1 MILALGASTSL
12 ANNIYLHFSLITYT
26 YLSSAYPGKPMDRF
40 ISAVMSGYRYLFP
53 TQPSEAEDTPTRSAS
68 LDSQFEPSL
77 LSEWTTHD
85 SNIALYNC
93 LLATTPDRPAL
104 PPEIILQILEL
115 PSRWICQS
123 VASPPDTPES
133 QALAVHVAAQGGGR
147 TVTQVLLSFPPLSA
161 ETIRRLRRIEFTF
174 TSKDQGWSSFR
185 NDWGTYK
192 NSWTWFEAGV
202 RPTRSQVEMP
212 TAVTEKQEDP
222 SPRANDLERYDSQS
236 ENPYK
241 RYILQRNR
249 HAGKKLETYCIQ
261 IHYDDEVLQSLR
273 EGDALDLLACA
284 QYPGWRNQVADY
296 SIRLW
301 LYDDLKEAGFDGLE
315 KETGTFAP
323 NSIN

>member
-1 MILALGASTSL
+1 MGNL
-12 ANNIYLHFSLITYT
+12 
-26 YLSSAYPGKPMDRF
+26 
-40 ISAVMSGYRYLFP
+40 ISAVTSGFRYLFLTP
-53 TQPSEAEDTPTRSAS
+53 PPETEDARTRSAS
-68 LDSQFEPSL
+68 LDSQSEPSL
-77 LSEWTTHD
+77 PSEWTTHD
-85 SNIALYNC
+85 SNIALYDC
-93 LLATTPDRPAL
+93 LSAKTPNRPAL
-104 PPEIILQILEL
+104 PPEIILQMLGL

-133 QALAVHVAAQGGGR
+133 KALAVHVAAQGGGR
-147 TVTQVLLSFPPLSA
+147 TVTQVLLSLPPLSA

-202 RPTRSQVEMP
+202 RSTRPKVEMP
-212 TAVTEKQEDP
+212 TAVPEKQEDP

-241 RYILQRNR
+241 RYLLQRNR

-261 IHYDDEVLQSLR
+261 IHYDDEFLQSLR
-273 EGDALDLLACA
+273 KGDALDLLACA

-301 LYDDLKEAGFDGLE
+301 LYDDLKEAGVDGLE
-315 KETGTFAP
+315 
-323 NSIN
+323 

>member
-1 MILALGASTSL
+1 MGNL
-12 ANNIYLHFSLITYT
+12 
-26 YLSSAYPGKPMDRF
+26 
-40 ISAVMSGYRYLFP
+40 ISAVTSGFRYLFL
-53 TQPSEAEDTPTRSAS
+53 TQPPEAEDTPTRSAP

-77 LSEWTTHD
+77 PSEGTTHD

-93 LLATTPDRPAL
+93 LSAKTPNRPAL
-104 PPEIILQILEL
+104 PPEIILQMLEL
-115 PSRWICQS
+115 PSRWLCLS

-133 QALAVHVAAQGGGR
+133 KALAVHVAAQGGGR
-147 TVTQVLLSFPPLSA
+147 TVTQVLLSLPPLSA

-202 RPTRSQVEMP
+202 RPTRPKVEMP
-212 TAVTEKQEDP
+212 TAVPDKQEDP
-222 SPRANDLERYDSQS
+222 SPPANNLERYYSQS

-241 RYILQRNR
+241 RHLLQRNR
-249 HAGKKLETYCIQ
+249 HAGRKLETYCIQ
-261 IHYDDEVLQSLR
+261 LHSDDEFVQSLR

-301 LYDDLKEAGFDGLE
+301 LYDDLKEARVDGLE
-315 KETGTFAP
+315 
-323 NSIN
+323 